1 MNKAS
6 REELVREVA
15 RLRCELEYL
24 RPRTGDHNQP
34 ELAATQLEEMFA
46 ALPDVVI
53 SLNGEGRYLKV
64 LARWED
70 LLAARPE
77 ELEGNLVRDLFPP
90 KTAELCLS
98 VIRKTIASGREQTID
113 YQLKTLDG
121 WKWFEGRTSPL
132 PEADGSINK
141 VLWIARD
148 ITARKNAEEA
158 VQSGLQQKD
167 LLLKELYHRVNNNLQ
182 IVIGL
187 LKLQAGYIKDPE
199 TRSLLRHNHNRIYSM
214 ALIHEILYGNEDLR
228 HIDLGRYLDILT
240 NYLFGQYSVKPG
252 AIRLKSEVGGVALNI
267 NTAIPCGLI
276 LNELLTG
283 SLEGTRSDPPQGS
296 IRIKICHR
304 EPDQIEIMFA
314 RRGVNFP
321 RFSSD
326 QNVSA
331 FGSELIQ
338 TLVDQLGGVLEI
350 GDGGWE
356 TWKINFS
363 LSDNRVETGS
373 NL

>member
-1 MNKAS
+1 MNKTS

-15 RLRCELEYL
+15 RLRRELEYL
-24 RPRTGDHNQP
+24 RTRTGAHNQP
-34 ELAATQLEEMFA
+34 ELAAAQLQEMFA

-53 SLNGEGRYLKV
+53 SLDGEGRYLKV

-77 ELEGNLVRDLFPP
+77 ELEGNLVQDLLPP

-98 VIRKTIASGREQTID
+98 VIQKTIASGQEQTID

-132 PEADGSINK
+132 PEADGSIAK
-141 VLWIARD
+141 ILWIARD

-158 VQSGLQQKD
+158 VQNGLRQKD

-182 IVIGL
+182 IVISL
-187 LKLQAGYIKDPE
+187 LKLQAGYVKDPE
-199 TRSLLRHNHNRIYSM
+199 TRSLLRRNHNRIYSM
-214 ALIHEILYGNEDLR
+214 ALIHEILYGSKDLSR
-228 HIDLGRYLDILT
+228 IDFGRYLDILI
-240 NYLFGQYSVKPG
+240 NYLFGQYSVKPRS
-252 AIRLKSEVGGVALNI
+252 IRLESEVGEVDLNI

-283 SLEGTRSDPPQGS
+283 SLEGAGPDPPQGS
-296 IRIKICHR
+296 IRVKICHQ
-304 EPDQIEIMFA
+304 EPDQVEIMFA
-314 RRGVNFP
+314 RRGINFP
-321 RFSSD
+321 NFPSD
-326 QNVSA
+326 RNAPA

-338 TLVDQLGGVLEI
+338 TLVDQLGGVMEI
-350 GDGGWE
+350 GNGEWE
-356 TWKINFS
+356 TWKITFS
-363 LSDNRVETGS
+363 ASDNQVEAGRK
-373 NL
+373 L

>member
-1 MNKAS
+1 MNKTS

-15 RLRCELEYL
+15 RLRRELEYL
-24 RPRTGDHNQP
+24 RTRTGAHNQP
-34 ELAATQLEEMFA
+34 ELAAAQLEEMFS

-53 SLNGEGRYLKV
+53 SLDGEGRYLKV

-77 ELEGNLVRDLFPP
+77 ELEGNLVQDLLPP

-98 VIRKTIASGREQTID
+98 VIQKTIASGQEQTID

-132 PEADGSINK
+132 PEADGSIAK
-141 VLWIARD
+141 ILWIARD

-158 VQSGLQQKD
+158 VQNGLRQKD

-182 IVIGL
+182 IVISL
-187 LKLQAGYIKDPE
+187 LKLQAGYVKDPE
-199 TRSLLRHNHNRIYSM
+199 TRSLLRRNHNRIYAM
-214 ALIHEILYGNEDLR
+214 ALIHEILYGSKDLSR
-228 HIDLGRYLDILT
+228 IDFGRYLDILI
-240 NYLFGQYSVKPG
+240 NYLFGQYSVKPRS
-252 AIRLKSEVGGVALNI
+252 IRLESEVGEVDLNI

-283 SLEGTRSDPPQGS
+283 ALEGAGPDPPQGS
-296 IRIKICHR
+296 IRVKICHQ
-304 EPDQIEIMFA
+304 EPDQVEIMFA
-314 RRGVNFP
+314 RRGINFP
-321 RFSSD
+321 NFPSD
-326 QNVSA
+326 RNVPA

-338 TLVDQLGGVLEI
+338 TLVDQLGGVMEI
-350 GDGGWE
+350 GNGEWA

-363 LSDNRVETGS
+363 ASDNQVEAGRK
-373 NL
+373 L